1 MEGNDVK
8 ELQSLLIQAGYSCGS
23 YGADGDFGDATENA
37 VRELQ
42 KDSKITVDGE
52 VGPQTLAA
60 LEKLLEDTVVEAPKS
75 VKIINGN
82 CYVRKGANTS
92 YSIIKVARK
101 GENYSYAGETT
112 DNGWN
117 KIYVNETTVGWVSG
131 KYSELV

>member
-23 YGADGDFGDATENA
+23 YGADGEFGDATENA

-52 VGPQTLAA
+52 AGPQTLAA
-60 LEKLLEDTVVEAPKS
+60 LEKLLEDTIVNAPKS
-75 VKIINGN
+75 VKIVNGN
-82 CYVRKGANTS
+82 CFVRKGANTS
-92 YSIIKVARK
+92 YSWIKIARR
-101 GENYSYAGETT
+101 GEIYSYAGETT
-112 DNGWN
+112 DTGWN

>member
-42 KDSKITVDGE
+42 KDSKITIDGE
-52 VGPQTLAA
+52 VGSQTLAA
-60 LEKLLEDTVVEAPKS
+60 LEKLLEDTVVDTPKS
-75 VKIINGN
+75 VKIVNGN
-82 CYVRKGANTS
+82 CYVRKGADTS
-92 YSIIKVARK
+92 YSSIKVARK
-101 GENYSYAGETT
+101 GEIYSYARETT

-117 KIYVNETTVGWVSG
+117 KIYVNETTIGWVSG

>member
-52 VGPQTLAA
+52 AGPQTLAA
-60 LEKLLEDTVVEAPKS
+60 LEKLLEDTVVDTPKS

-82 CYVRKGANTS
+82 CYVRKGADTS
-92 YSIIKVARK
+92 YSSIKVARK
-101 GENYSYAGETT
+101 GQIYSYAGETT
-112 DNGWN
+112 DNG
-117 KIYVNETTVGWVSG
+117 
-131 KYSELV
+131 

>member
-42 KDSKITVDGE
+42 KDSKITIDGE
-52 VGPQTLAA
+52 VGSQTLAV
-60 LEKLLEDTVVEAPKS
+60 LEKLLEDTIVNTPKS
-75 VKIINGN
+75 VKIVNGN
-82 CYVRKGANTS
+82 CYVRKGADTS
-92 YSIIKVARK
+92 YSSIKVARK
-101 GENYSYAGETT
+101 GEIYSYAGETT

-117 KIYVNETTVGWVSG
+117 KIYVNKTTIGWVSG

>member
-1 MEGNDVK
+1 MEGKDVK

-52 VGPQTLAA
+52 VGSQTLAA
-60 LEKLLEDTVVEAPKS
+60 LEKLLEDIIVEAPKS

-82 CYVRKGANTS
+82 CYVRKGADTS
-92 YSIIKVARK
+92 YSSIKVARK
-101 GENYSYAGETT
+101 GEIYSYAGETT

-117 KIYVNETTVGWVSG
+117 KIYVNETTIGWVSG